1 MKQKEPN
8 IIGVTY
14 NMQLEPVNIICPICG
29 NGNYMR
35 HMYGANVGRLDVK
48 CINCN
53 AYFNFA
59 ELSQHIVG
67 NTPAV
72 PMSNADRIRTMT
84 DEEMAKVYFDKFFRT
99 TPYCVKEACYDD
111 DDCEECSLDWL
122 KKECDT

>member
-1 MKQKEPN
+1 MMPKEPN

-29 NGNYMR
+29 NSDYMR

-53 AYFNFA
+53 SYFNFA
-59 ELSQHIVG
+59 ELSQHIVA

-84 DEEMAKVYFDKFFRT
+84 DEELAVWVSALSSIQYHIGAD
-99 TPYCVKEACYDD
+99 PHHW
-111 DDCEECSLDWL
+111 LDWL
-122 KKECDT
+122 KQENET